1 MGKRPR
7 RTFTE
12 EQKRE
17 AVGSYVRGD
26 RSMTDIADELQ
37 ISPGLIY
44 KWKSSFESQKV
55 SGRVDELMDSGATRA
70 MALKIQQQEAEIIE
84 HQKKV
89 AQQAV
94 IIDLLKK
101 LPAEINSQRES
112 ELTGLIGTMNRSAR
126 RRLRQK

>member
-26 RSMTDIADELQ
+26 RSITDIADELQ